1 MSIVH
6 ETVELSGHI
15 IDSWTLP
22 RTWDLIMDRGGNFEV
37 EAIRVGSHKTE
48 PSYARLKVIAPDDE
62 ILERIISELQQLGA
76 VLTNAE
82 DAQTAKVEKNGV
94 LPSNFYSTTNL
105 PTQVRLRGQWV
116 DVANI
121 EMDVVIVVDRGVGTD
136 QGQDKGAVDAG
147 QVQGTGQVQ
156 GAGQVKGTDMVSGA
170 GKAKDTV
177 LTVPVRAYCKPMH
190 DVRVGE
196 EIVVGH
202 NGIRVQPYTRNRE
215 HEAFAF
221 MQSDVSPER
230 TKVLEIHEIARQM
243 KETRARNGKILF
255 VLGPAVIH
263 TGAGRYIA
271 ELLRRGY
278 IQVIFGG
285 NAIITHD
292 IESALYKTSLGVN
305 LQTGEQVEGGHRN
318 HLRAINAI
326 RAAGSIEKAIEIGLL
341 REGIAYEA
349 AKQNIPLVLAGSIR
363 DDGPMPGVVSDMIE
377 AQRRMRE
384 EVQNGVEM
392 AIMVSSMLHAIA
404 TGNLLPARVRT
415 VVVDINPAVVT
426 KLADRGSFQAAGLVT
441 DAELFLRELV
451 EALSL
456 KQTLP

>member
-1 MSIVH
+1 MMSRVH
-6 ETVELSGHI
+6 EVVELSGHI

-22 RTWDLIMDRGGNFEV
+22 RVWDIIMDRGGNFEV
-37 EAIRVGSHKTE
+37 EEIRIGTRKTE
-48 PSYARLKVIAPDDE
+48 PSYVRLKVMAPDDE
-62 ILERIISELQQLGA
+62 VLERVISELQQLGA

-82 DAQTAKVEKNGV
+82 DVQTAKVEKDGV
-94 LPSNFYSTTNL
+94 LPQNFYSTTNL
-105 PTQVRLRGQWV
+105 PTQIRLYGQWV

-121 EMDVVIVVDRGVGTD
+121 EMDVVIVLDRNAGVG
-136 QGQDKGAVDAG
+136 QARGATTAV
-147 QVQGTGQVQ
+147 
-156 GAGQVKGTDMVSGA
+156 
-170 GKAKDTV
+170 
-177 LTVPVRAYCKPMH
+177 AYCKPMH
-190 DVRVGE
+190 DVRVGDE
-196 EIVVGH
+196 VVVGH
-202 NGIRVQPYTRNRE
+202 NGIRVQPYMRNRE

-221 MQSDVSPER
+221 MQSDVSSER
-230 TKVLEIHEIARQM
+230 TKVLEIHEIARKM
-243 KETRARNGKILF
+243 KETRAHNGKILF

-263 TGAGRYIA
+263 TGAGRYVA

-278 IQVIFGG
+278 VQVIFGG

-326 RAAGSIEKAIEIGLL
+326 RAAGSVVKAIEIGLL

-349 AKQNIPLVLAGSIR
+349 FKHNVPMVLAGSIR
-363 DDGPMPGVVSDMIE
+363 DDGPMPGVIPDMME

-392 AIMVSSMLHAIA
+392 AIMVSSMLHSIA

-451 EALSL
+451 EALGA
-456 KQTLP
+456 